1 MSSSIY
7 SSETLAET
15 YHALR
20 DTRRTPIFA
29 RKRHSNLVLTA
40 ICAAVVL
47 TLVVAPI
54 HASNRCVLPMDGTP
68 ATCNP

>member
-1 MSSSIY
+1 MSSSFY

-15 YHALR
+15 YHSLR

-29 RKRHSNLVLTA
+29 HKRQSNYVLAA

-47 TLVVAPI
+47 TLVVAPTY
-54 HASNRCVLPMDGTP
+54 ASNRCVLPLDGTF
-68 ATCNP
+68 ATCSK

>member
-15 YHALR
+15 YHSLR
-20 DTRRTPIFA
+20 DTRRAPIFA
-29 RKRHSNLVLTA
+29 HKRQSNYVLAA

-47 TLVVAPI
+47 TLVVAPTY
-54 HASNRCVLPMDGTP
+54 ASNRCVLPLEGTP
-68 ATCNP
+68 ATCSQ